1 MNNKLQL
8 RRLLLIACGG
18 FTLLAASLA
27 RADHGYVDRMID
39 GPFKQQGAGNRDA
52 FGDPANILG
61 SIRDVTISSEPF
73 PGQVYAQQQP
83 GRLLLETGAVTGT
96 NTLTLGYGLPF
107 GGGSFT
113 ADFIQPGAWN
123 SVVVRLAQPIGAS
136 GTLTLTVHSGGRQF
150 MFAPQKTPV
159 ETSISQVVN
168 EYTFFYSED
177 AAKTVDFQSIDGVR
191 LSFTTSSVEAPFSF
205 KGIILANSAP
215 PSPSPSPTASPSP
228 SATPGNTST
237 LLNISTRLR
246 VQTDENV
253 LIGGFIITGNTNKRV
268 ILRAVG
274 PSLTSDGAPVG
285 GRLDDPTIEL
295 FDGDNKSIIF
305 NDDWKDSPDRGEIEN
320 SGVRPS
326 DDREPA
332 IARTLAPGRYTAVV
346 RGQNNSAGIAVV
358 ETYDRDNGTGSKLA
372 NISTRGF
379 VGTGDNVMIGG
390 FITGSQNGATR
401 VLVRAMGPS
410 LRSTI
415 AAALNDPVLE
425 LKDQNGQTVRANDNW
440 KDNQRQEI
448 EETMAA
454 PADDAESALVS
465 TLNPGN
471 YTAIVSG
478 KNGSSGVGLVEVFG
492 VR

>member
-1 MNNKLQL
+1 MKWNSLSFP
-8 RRLLLIACGG
+8 RLLGLSVAV
-18 FTLLAASLA
+18 FTLLAASVA
-27 RADHGYVDRMID
+27 RAEHVDRMID
-39 GPFKQQGAGNRDA
+39 APFRQQGVGNQDA
-52 FGDPANILG
+52 SGSPANILG
-61 SIRDVTISSEPF
+61 SVRDVTITTKSTFAPLTAELRTKDVSF
-73 PGQVYAQQQP
+73 
-83 GRLLLETGAVTGT
+83 ETGVPTGDS
-96 NTLTLGYGLPF
+96 TLTLGYGVPF
-107 GGGSFT
+107 GGGSFM
-113 ADFIQPGAWN
+113 ADFVEPGSANWN
-123 SVVVRLAQPIGAS
+123 SIVVRLSIGISAR
-136 GTLTLTVHSGGRQF
+136 GTLSLTVHSGGREF
-150 MFAPQKTPV
+150 TFRPQNTPV
-159 ETSISQVVN
+159 GTDFSRVD

-177 AAKTVDFQSIDGVR
+177 AAQTIDFRSIDGVR
-191 LSFTTSSVEAPFSF
+191 LSFTTISTEGLFRF
-205 KGIILANSAP
+205 KGIQLANSAP

-228 SATPGNTST
+228 SATPANTST

-274 PSLTSDGAPVG
+274 PSLTSDGAPVA
-285 GRLDDPTIEL
+285 GRLADPTIEL
-295 FDGDNKSIIF
+295 FDGDNRSIIF

-332 IARTLAPGRYTAVV
+332 VARTLAPGRYTAVV

-358 ETYDRDNGTGSKLA
+358 ETYDRDNGIGSKLA

-390 FITGSQNGATR
+390 FITGGQNGATT
-401 VLVRAMGPS
+401 VLVRAIGPS

-415 AAALNDPVLE
+415 AAAINDPVLE

-440 KDNQRQEI
+440 KSDQRQEI
-448 EETMAA
+448 EDTNA
-454 PADDAESALVS
+454 PPSDDAESALVS

-492 VR
+492 IR

>member
-1 MNNKLQL
+1 MNNKLEL
-8 RRLLLIACGG
+8 RRLLLITCAG

-27 RADHGYVDRMID
+27 RADHVDRMVD
-39 GPFKQQGAGNRDA
+39 GPFKQDGAGNQDA
-52 FGDPANILG
+52 FGSPLNILG

-73 PGQVYAQQQP
+73 AGQVYAQQQP
-83 GRLLLETGAVTGT
+83 TRLLFEPGAVTGT

-113 ADFIQPGAWN
+113 ADFIQPGVTNWN
-123 SVVVRLAQPIGAS
+123 SVVVRLSVPIGAS
-136 GTLTLTVHSGGRQF
+136 GTLTLTVNSGDRQF
-150 MFAPQKTPV
+150 TFAPQKTPV
-159 ETSISQVVN
+159 QTSVFTEVD

-177 AAKTVDFQSIDGVR
+177 GAKTVDFRSIDGVR
-191 LSFTTSSVEAPFSF
+191 LSFTTSSAEAPFSF
-205 KGIILANSAP
+205 KGIILANSAQP
-215 PSPSPSPTASPSP
+215 SPSPSPTASPSPSPTASPSP
-228 SATPGNTST
+228 SATPANTST

-246 VQTDENV
+246 VLTDENV
-253 LIGGFIITGNTNKRV
+253 LIGGFIITGNINKRV

-285 GRLDDPTIEL
+285 GRLLDPTIEL
-295 FDGDNKSIIF
+295 FDGDNQSIIF

-320 SGVRPS
+320 SGVRPG

-358 ETYDRDNGTGSKLA
+358 ETYDRDNGIGSKLA

-390 FITGSQNGATR
+390 FITGSQNGGTR
-401 VLVRAMGPS
+401 VLVRAIGPS
-410 LRSTI
+410 LKSTI
-415 AAALNDPVLE
+415 AAAMSDPVLE

-440 KDNQRQEI
+440 KENQRQEI
-448 EETMAA
+448 EETEAA
-454 PADDAESALVS
+454 PSDDAESALSQRS
-465 TLNPGN
+465 TPA
-471 YTAIVSG
+471 TTPRS
-478 KNGSSGVGLVEVFG
+478 
-492 VR
+492 